1 MQEYSLV
8 QQAILIALPVLL
20 AITLHEASHGYVA
33 RHFGDRT
40 AEMLGRLSLN
50 PAKHIDPIGTIAVP
64 LLMLITTRAALGYP
78 LLFGWAKPVPV
89 ASRNLRNPRRDMA
102 IVAAAGPVANLVM
115 ALAWALLLKASI
127 VIGPAQSG
135 FWTDA
140 LRDMAGIGI
149 YFNCLLAVF
158 NMLPIPPLDGGRVL
172 SNLLPPRWS
181 DQVDRVEPYGLFIVL
196 GLLLTGLLWPLVG
209 PGIRLTQELVLKM
222 VGL

>member
-50 PAKHIDPIGTIAVP
+50 PIRHVDPVGTIAVP
-64 LLMLITTRAALGYP
+64 ALMLITSQAALGYP

-89 ASRNLRNPRRDMA
+89 ASRNLRSPRRDMA
-102 IVAAAGPVANLVM
+102 IVAAAGPASNLLM
-115 ALAWALLLKASI
+115 ALGWALVLKVTFILA
-127 VIGPAQSG
+127 GPEAG
-135 FWTDA
+135 FWTEA
-140 LRDMAGIGI
+140 LRAMAGIGVF
-149 YFNCLLAVF
+149 FNCLLAVF

-172 SNLLPPRWS
+172 SNLLPPKLS
-181 DQVDRVEPYGLFIVL
+181 DQVDRIEPYGLFIVL
-196 GLLLTGLLWPLVG
+196 GLLVTGLLWPLVG
-209 PGIRLTQELVLKM
+209 PGIQLSQALIISL